1 MMDTGGGGGAS
12 SPTATMSRW
21 KFAAWR
27 QFQHLLDKSTPHV
40 GRRWLGFAAV
50 ALLYALRVYLVQ
62 GFYVVSYGLG
72 IYILNL
78 LIGFLSPQVD
88 PETVILDA
96 DVPTLP
102 STASD
107 EFRPFVRRLPEFKF
121 CQDVEV
127 CGLSALPLWP
137 DLATIFCVVL
147 RIVMKWH
154 VCLQPQQFKT
164 LVFCMIIAGAYLA
177 LTVQSRKGRLVLGWL
192 KGWYSITKAF
202 CIAFVM
208 TFFSAFDVPVFWPIL
223 LFYWVVLFSLTMRR
237 QISHMIKYKY
247 LPFSSGKQ
255 MEQSEDLMEV
265 EESCF

>member
-1 MMDTGGGGGAS
+1 
-12 SPTATMSRW
+12 
-21 KFAAWR
+21 WR
-27 QFQHLLDKSTPHV
+27 QYQHLLDKSTPHV

-50 ALLYALRVYLVQ
+50 ALLYLLRVYFVE

-88 PETVILDA
+88 PETAILNA
-96 DVPTLP
+96 DDPILP
-102 STASD
+102 IAASD

-121 CQDVEV
+121 
-127 CGLSALPLWP
+127 
-137 DLATIFCVVL
+137 
-147 RIVMKWH
+147 
-154 VCLQPQQFKT
+154 
-164 LVFCMIIAGAYLA
+164 
-177 LTVQSRKGRLVLGWL
+177 
-192 KGWYSITKAF
+192 WYSITKAF

-208 TFFSAFDVPVFWPIL
+208 TFFSVFDVPVFWPIL

-255 MEQSEDLMEV
+255 RYDVKRAPPETTSLSVSED
-265 EESCF
+265 